1 MKQVL
6 VVILFC
12 AAATLQPAY
21 AQTVLFA
28 ESVHMKRSAWTWQDR
43 EAFPVQN
50 EADSSLSLFLID
62 RNSVQGLLFNKS
74 MELSDT
80 LHAEKPGSGP
90 AMHRILGASQG
101 DGVYTLYL
109 TSRDHR
115 DLSTLTFDYARRDVQ
130 RHTLSLPLEKERFI
144 GAIGYRG
151 KLYMF
156 TTVKGSSK
164 LNLYGITPAGQY
176 EVHSYDFTG
185 SAFTPTKGRDR
196 LDDVFRAQSET
207 VLTAIDHEVPN
218 DIELTS
224 QVNKLYTQDHQ
235 LIITLDNE
243 LYQTWVIT
251 IDLNTYQ
258 EVLKYYD
265 QGKIHCGAAI
275 NASSASYIHSG
286 VLYQMKGCPGE
297 MVVRLTSLA
306 KGEILQEYRIQ
317 DTEEKIA
324 FMNTPFVQ
332 VKTLGKNEKEKEL
345 NTSRQFLRKLSK
357 GKGGLSAYTTAAGVE
372 LAIGSYQAESKGSG
386 TFMSLPTGGGSI
398 MTPGGAVT
406 LPVSY
411 YPTYSGF
418 VSSKASRSV
427 YFKTLLHPIDYT
439 HKAGDLQKTG
449 FEEMADFS
457 RTLGDKSVAET
468 VFKKGNYYVLGY
480 YLKSKDQ
487 YVMRRFSH

>member
-1 MKQVL
+1 MR
-6 VVILFC
+6 
-12 AAATLQPAY
+12 
-21 AQTVLFA
+21 
-28 ESVHMKRSAWTWQDR
+28 RSLWKWQDR

-62 RNSVQGLLFNKS
+62 RNSVQGLLFNRSLK
-74 MELSDT
+74 LIDT

-101 DGVYTLYL
+101 DGVYTLYR

-115 DLSTLTFDYARRDVQ
+115 DFSTLTFDYTRREVQ
-130 RHTLSLPLEKERFI
+130 QHTLNLPLEKERFI

-156 TTVKGSSK
+156 TTVRGTSK
-164 LNLYGITPAGQY
+164 LNLYGITPTGQY
-176 EVHSYDFTG
+176 EVHTYDFTG
-185 SAFTPTKGRDR
+185 SAFMPTKGKDR
-196 LDDVFRAQSET
+196 LDDVFRAQPQT

-224 QVNKLYTQDHQ
+224 QVNKLYTLDHQ

-258 EVLKYYD
+258 EALKYYD

-275 NASSASYIHSG
+275 NASSASYIHNN

-306 KGEILQEYRIQ
+306 KGELLQEYRIQ

-324 FMNTPFVQ
+324 FMNTPFLQ
-332 VKTLGKNEKEKEL
+332 VKTSGRNEKEKEL

-372 LAIGSYQAESKGSG
+372 LAIGSYQIESKGG
-386 TFMSLPTGGGSI
+386 GAFMPMPTGGGGTI
-398 MTPGGAVT
+398 MTPGGVVT

-427 YFKTLLHPIDYT
+427 YFKTLLYPVDYT
-439 HKAGDLQKTG
+439 HKDGDLQKTG

-457 RTLGDKSVAET
+457 RGLGDKSVAET

-487 YVMRRFSH
+487 YIMRRFLH